1 MSGYP
6 SEWAIGSV
14 YFPPLL
20 IASFL
25 GLFLSWLT
33 SRLLNRYRLS
43 RFLVYPPGVFIA
55 LAVIYTTLLGNWIIP
70 I

>member
-1 MSGYP
+1 MNGYP
-6 SEWAIGSV
+6 GEWAIGAV
-14 YFPPLL
+14 YFPPFL

-25 GLFLSWLT
+25 GLLLSWIT

-43 RFLVYPPGVFIA
+43 RFLLYPPGVFLA
-55 LAVIYTTLLGNWIIP
+55 LAVIYTAVIGSWVIP